1 MKILRDDL
9 RGPEIAALLEAHLKD
24 FEPHSPPESRHALDL
39 EGLRHPDIHFYTAWE
54 DGELLGCGAFKR
66 LDARHAELKSMR
78 TDSRHLR
85 KGVAR
90 ALLAHLIAEASAQG
104 FNQLSLETGAVP
116 HFAPARQLYRAFGF
130 RDCEPFANYVK
141 DPNSI
146 FMTIGLDA

>member
-1 MKILRDDL
+1 MRIIRDDL

-66 LDARHAELKSMR
+66 LDATHAELKSMR

-90 ALLAHLIAEASAQG
+90 ALLAHLIAEARAQG
-104 FNQLSLETGAVP
+104 FNRLSLETGSVA
-116 HFAPARQLYRAFGF
+116 HFAPARELYTAFGF
-130 RDCEPFANYVK
+130 HDCEPFANYVK
-141 DPNSI
+141 DPNSV
-146 FMTIGLDA
+146 FMTLGLDA